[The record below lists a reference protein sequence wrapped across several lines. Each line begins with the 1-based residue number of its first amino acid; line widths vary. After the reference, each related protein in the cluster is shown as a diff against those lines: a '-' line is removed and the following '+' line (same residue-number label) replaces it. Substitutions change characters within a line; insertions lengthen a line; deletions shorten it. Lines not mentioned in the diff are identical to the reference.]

1 MAYASTNSVGVS
13 IRVPRGR
20 MPKIRWP
27 MLSARTRALLM
38 MGVMVSPVFLADQ
51 FGYCVERLFMTAD
64 QIAMQQVPDSRM
76 LSQAYI
82 FHVACVDASAPAAER
97 ARWADA
103 AARNG
108 WQGYPQ
114 AGERCFR
121 PDKNLFGIAGLTA
134 FNVACPPLAQSVAER
149 RRWVAFA
156 ANHGWAAY
164 PQAGAGCVDP

>member
-1 MAYASTNSVGVS
+1 MLAIRLAPCVTGGREDGRLVG
-13 IRVPRGR
+13 
-20 MPKIRWP
+20 PKRCTDDLVI
-27 MLSARTRALLM
+27 
-38 MGVMVSPVFLADQ
+38 
-51 FGYCVERLFMTAD
+51 
-64 QIAMQQVPDSRM
+64 
-76 LSQAYI
+76 
-82 FHVACVDASAPAAER
+82 
-97 ARWADA
+97 A

-134 FNVACPPLAQSVAER
+134 FNVACPPLAQSVADQ
-149 RRWVAFA
+149 RRWVAFT

>member
-1 MAYASTNSVGVS
+1 
-13 IRVPRGR
+13 
-20 MPKIRWP
+20 MPNFRWP
-27 MLSARTRALLM
+27 RLSARARALLM

-82 FHVACVDASAPAAER
+82 FHVACVDANAPAAER

-114 AGERCFR
+114 AGESCFR

-134 FNVACPPLAQSVAER
+134 FNVACPPLALSVADQ
-149 RRWVAFA
+149 RRWVAFT
-156 ANHGWAAY
+156 ANHGWTAY
-164 PQAGAGCVDP
+164 PQAGVGCVDP

>member
-1 MAYASTNSVGVS
+1 MILEALRPAAPCFNHAEHALRDRSV
-13 IRVPRGR
+13 
-20 MPKIRWP
+20 K
-27 MLSARTRALLM
+27 
-38 MGVMVSPVFLADQ
+38 
-51 FGYCVERLFMTAD
+51 
-64 QIAMQQVPDSRM
+64 
-76 LSQAYI
+76 
-82 FHVACVDASAPAAER
+82 VAPPSDANAPAAER

-121 PDKNLFGIAGLTA
+121 PDKNLFGIAGLTS
-134 FNVACPPLAQSVAER
+134 FNVACPPLALSVADQ
-149 RRWVAFA
+149 RRWVAFT